1 MDPHSFNYMWPLYL
15 SFYIAKMRVNIE
27 GIPVWFMEEILVLY
41 KYSTKR
47 IIIKKKKKTK
57 QNSVREGAFC
67 LYHPWPSPFIKYAES
82 LPQNAES

>member
-47 IIIKKKKKTK
+47 IIIKKKKR
-57 QNSVREGAFC
+57 QNRTLWEKAPSVYIIPDPV
-67 LYHPWPSPFIKYAES
+67 L
-82 LPQNAES
+82 L